1 MKSSAYLINTARGG
15 LVDIDAL
22 RGALENGVIAGA
34 ALDVFETEPPGEALD
49 LENVIVTPHSAF
61 ASVESVVELK
71 RLTILRALEVL
82 DGERPAVLAN
92 PEVWDR
98 RRRS

>member
-1 MKSSAYLINTARGG
+1 MS
-15 LVDIDAL
+15 V
-22 RGALENGVIAGA
+22 GVIAGA
-34 ALDVFETEPPGEALD
+34 ALDVFETEPPGEVLD

-61 ASVESVVELK
+61 ASVESVVERK